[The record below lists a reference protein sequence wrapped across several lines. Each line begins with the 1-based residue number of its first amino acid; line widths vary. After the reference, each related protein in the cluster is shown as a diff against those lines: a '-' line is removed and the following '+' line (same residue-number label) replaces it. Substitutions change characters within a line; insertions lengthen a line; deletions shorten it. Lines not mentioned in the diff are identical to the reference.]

1 MAQIFQVVWETVK
14 VIAGS
19 ILFLVIVGVILLMLL
34 VIREA
39 GWYIR
44 QQNKKEIGRT
54 AGGRKE
60 MKAEFFHAVCPL
72 EIGDTVAI
80 KLDNKAQQTEAMP
93 EALYIPPHATV
104 LVGGKDI
111 HIATVTD
118 IATMHYLKSG
128 KTQFLYELDGKGSY
142 KPMKVTMPVQMFDK
156 ELKKRGR

>member
-1 MAQIFQVVWETVK
+1 
-14 VIAGS
+14 
-19 ILFLVIVGVILLMLL
+19 
-34 VIREA
+34 
-39 GWYIR
+39 
-44 QQNKKEIGRT
+44 
-54 AGGRKE
+54 

-156 ELKKRGR
+156 ELKKRGG

>member
-1 MAQIFQVVWETVK
+1 
-14 VIAGS
+14 
-19 ILFLVIVGVILLMLL
+19 
-34 VIREA
+34 
-39 GWYIR
+39 
-44 QQNKKEIGRT
+44 
-54 AGGRKE
+54 
-60 MKAEFFHAVCPL
+60 MKAEFFRAVCPL

-80 KLDNKAQQTEAMP
+80 KLDSKAQQT

-111 HIATVTD
+111 RIATVTD

-128 KTQFLYELDGKGSY
+128 ETQFLYELDGKGSY

>member
-1 MAQIFQVVWETVK
+1 
-14 VIAGS
+14 
-19 ILFLVIVGVILLMLL
+19 
-34 VIREA
+34 
-39 GWYIR
+39 
-44 QQNKKEIGRT
+44 
-54 AGGRKE
+54 

-156 ELKKRGR
+156 ERICRRTETPGQIITNTYGSIQNIQIYFRKIVRNVNRFYTSVSI

>member
-60 MKAEFFHAVCPL
+60 MKAEGC
-72 EIGDTVAI
+72 
-80 KLDNKAQQTEAMP
+80 
-93 EALYIPPHATV
+93 
-104 LVGGKDI
+104 
-111 HIATVTD
+111 
-118 IATMHYLKSG
+118 
-128 KTQFLYELDGKGSY
+128 
-142 KPMKVTMPVQMFDK
+142 
-156 ELKKRGR
+156 